1 MMYGNFYQ
9 KLKKN
14 PLNNVWYSESQIF
27 EYIARIK
34 FFDNSKETSFY
45 FQFKVN

>member
-1 MMYGNFYQ
+1 MVYGNFYQ

-14 PLNNVWYSESQIF
+14 VWYSESQIY

-45 FQFKVN
+45 F